1 MGVEVDTTNV
11 IQNVPKYIQK
21 NNKTFWDFCLFFY
34 DVIIL
39 PEISVNFQEMEFSDF
54 EVMSRFIA

>member
-1 MGVEVDTTNV
+1 MGVEVDTTHV
-11 IQNVPKYIQK
+11 IQNVPKYIQ

-39 PEISVNFQEMEFSDF
+39 PEISANFQEMEFSDF